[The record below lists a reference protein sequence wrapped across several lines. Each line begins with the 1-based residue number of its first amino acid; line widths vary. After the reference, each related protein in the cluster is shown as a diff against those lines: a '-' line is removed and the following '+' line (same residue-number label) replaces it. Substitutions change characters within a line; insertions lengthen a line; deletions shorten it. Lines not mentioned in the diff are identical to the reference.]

1 MTTGLL
7 AVLDDVSALVKT
19 SAASL
24 DDLAESLARIPVLGW
39 LIKVII
45 SGLGGLIIG
54 AIIAQVVT
62 LVRKVF

>member
-1 MTTGLL
+1 M
-7 AVLDDVSALVKT
+7 LDDVSALVKT

-45 SGLGGLIIG
+45 SGLGGVIIG